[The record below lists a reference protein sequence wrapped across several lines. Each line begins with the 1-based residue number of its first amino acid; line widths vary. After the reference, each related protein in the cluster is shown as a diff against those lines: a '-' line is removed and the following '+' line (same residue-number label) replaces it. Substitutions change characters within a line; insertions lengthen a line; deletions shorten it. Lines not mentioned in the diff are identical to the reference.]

1 MEINFGT
8 AVIESMPEG
17 FTLIDSDRRYLYMNH
32 AALNQCRM
40 SREQLIGYRITE
52 VYPGFEHSDVF
63 KAMAEVMHSRQ
74 AKDFVA
80 TIEVPGEDDRLL
92 ELSIR
97 PSADGIVIISAD
109 LCKEDEKQIASL
121 KEAATLELQ
130 VVLQQQGIEGHLLQ
144 NNQNR
149 IHA

>member
-17 FTLIDSDRRYLYMNH
+17 FTLIDSDWRYLYINQ
-32 AALNQCRM
+32 AALNQ
-40 SREQLIGYRITE
+40 SRLLRHQILGYRITE
-52 VYPGFEHSDVF
+52 VFPGIEYSEFF
-63 KAMAEVMHSRQ
+63 RAMKEVMESRV
-74 AKDFVA
+74 AKDYFA
-80 TIEVPGEDDRLL
+80 RFEVPGEEDILL

-97 PSADGIVIISAD
+97 PSADGIVIVSAD
-109 LCKEDEKQIASL
+109 LGKENWDRKASL
-121 KEAATLELQ
+121 EKATALAVQ
-130 VVLQQQGIEGHLLQ
+130 VVKQERGDGYLLQ